1 MKHLLIICCVFISFS
16 FYGQTFNGNWKS
28 IGYGRMLS
36 IKNQNYI
43 LKDYTSI
50 SCITNSKGNLSD
62 LVENISLTKDTL
74 LMKIGINNYYFVKTD
89 TKICDK
95 TKNKKNDP
103 IYNFEV
109 LAETF
114 NKHYAFF
121 DTRNINWQKM
131 YNKYRS
137 RVTHRTTELEL
148 FLIIYEMMNEFNDGH
163 LGISVPKH
171 IEKNA
176 LKLLLKKRTQN
187 ASSIKE
193 INEWDLAKKVSENL
207 LDTIKTKRNGIIRWG
222 ILKSNIGYI
231 QINQML
237 GFADYGIPNTN
248 DFNTFWSKYSS
259 KTSKKSDAEIA
270 TDEREGVESIL
281 GEVMK
286 DLKNT
291 KVLIVDVRFNGGGN
305 DEVSLKILSNFNKE
319 KKQIGVKMAKYNDG
333 YSKPV
338 PIWIQGSTDAYTKPV
353 YLLTSKAS
361 ASATEIFVL
370 GSLCLE
376 NFTKIGGFTEG
387 IFSDIL
393 DKRLPNGWEF
403 SLSNEIYLDHLG
415 NNYEVKGIKPDVLLY
430 KSNSITGQFQQIVNE
445 VNNNIDKAVLR
456 VLEIMNEK

>member
-1 MKHLLIICCVFISFS
+1 MKHLLIICCAFISFS
-16 FYGQTFNGNWKS
+16 FYGQSFNGNWKS

-43 LKDYTSI
+43 LKDYTNI

-62 LVENISLTKDTL
+62 LAENISLIKDTL
-74 LMKIGINNYYFVKTD
+74 LIKIGINNYYFVKTD

-103 IYNFEV
+103 TYNFEV

-114 NKHYAFF
+114 RNHYAFF
-121 DTRNINWQKM
+121 ELRSINWDKM
-131 YNKYRS
+131 YKKYCS
-137 RVTHRTTELEL
+137 KVTHKTTKPEL

-163 LGISVPKH
+163 LDISVPKH
-171 IEKNA
+171 IEKEA
-176 LKLLLKKRTQN
+176 LELLLKKRKQN
-187 ASSIKE
+187 TSSIKE

-207 LDTIKTKRNGIIRWG
+207 LDTIKSRRNGIIRWG

-259 KTSKKSDAEIA
+259 KTSKKTDAEIA
-270 TDEREGVESIL
+270 TDEREGVKNL
-281 GEVMK
+281 MGEVMK
-286 DLKNT
+286 DLKNV
-291 KVLIVDVRFNGGGN
+291 KALIVDVRFNGGGN
-305 DEVSLKILSNFNKE
+305 DEVSLEILSNFNLE
-319 KKQIGVKMAKYNDG
+319 KKQIGVKKAKYNDG
-333 YSKPV
+333 YSKQV
-338 PIWIQGSTDAYTKPV
+338 PLWIQGSTNAYTKPV

-370 GSLCLE
+370 GSLSLE
-376 NFTKIGGFTEG
+376 NFTRIGGFTEG
-387 IFSDIL
+387 IFSDTL
-393 DKRLPNGWEF
+393 EKKLPNGWEF
-403 SLSNEIYLDHLG
+403 SLSNEIYLDNLG

-430 KSNSITGQFQQIVNE
+430 KSNSISGQFQQIVNE
-445 VNNNIDKAVLR
+445 VNNNKDKAVLR
-456 VLEIMNEK
+456 VIEIMNE